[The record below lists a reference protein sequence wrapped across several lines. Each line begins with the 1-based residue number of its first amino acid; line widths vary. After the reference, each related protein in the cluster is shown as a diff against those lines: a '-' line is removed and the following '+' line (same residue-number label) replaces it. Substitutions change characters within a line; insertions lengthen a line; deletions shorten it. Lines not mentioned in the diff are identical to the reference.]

1 MYSNKITYSPS
12 KPLETIKLCTHCKYY
27 KPVLFRKIGTC
38 EMCGEIDIS
47 NGSIKDILAEKAR
60 INICGEEGKYYEK
73 KSNEFK
79 VPHFVL
85 QSDVDTIMYVVT
97 PFFLAFSIVLFLTY
111 LSVKIQSK

>member
-12 KPLETIKLCTHCKYY
+12 KPLDTIKLCTNCKYY

-47 NGSIKDILAEKAR
+47 NGNIREILAEKAR

-73 KSNEFK
+73 KNNEF
-79 VPHFVL
+79 VIPHLVL
-85 QSDVDTIMYVVT
+85 QSDVDTVMYVVT
-97 PFFLAFSIVLFLTY
+97 PILWAFIIVISLTAAT
-111 LSVKIQSK
+111 LKIHK